1 MTWNSRASR
10 AAISAAA
17 TLPLLL
23 GGCASADTIPLTS
36 DTTAPSSH
44 VTDEHEELDA
54 VIRDLENSTS
64 TRIGLAALNPVTG
77 ETYEH
82 RADESFA
89 MCSTFKT
96 YAAAQVL
103 RLAEAGETSLE
114 KEVMI
119 DPAKIVEYS
128 PVTEPAAG
136 TTMTLAEL
144 ADAAL
149 TRSDNT
155 AGNYLLEEIGGPP
168 AVTAIAREMGDDS
181 TRLDRWETEL
191 NEALRGDP
199 RDTST
204 PGELADGYEELLLGD
219 GLTDAD
225 RERLVEW
232 MRGSTTSDERIR
244 AGLPTGWT
252 AADKTGGGQ
261 FGTNNDAGVVWTPE
275 GDPIVLVFLTDSSTG
290 LPDAKANNNVIAKS
304 TAAVVDALKD

>member
-1 MTWNSRASR
+1 MTLNRRTSR
-10 AAISAAA
+10 AAVALAAA
-17 TLPLLL
+17 LPLLL
-23 GGCASADTIPLTS
+23 AGCGSVDSAPVSS
-36 DTTAPSSH
+36 DTTAISAH
-44 VTDEHEELDA
+44 VTSEHDQLDA
-54 VIRDLENSTS
+54 VLRDLENSAS
-64 TRIGLAALNPVTG
+64 TRIGLAALNTVTG
-77 ETYEH
+77 ESYGH

-103 RLAEAGETSLE
+103 RLEEAGETSLD
-114 KEVMI
+114 KEIMI

-168 AVTAIAREMGDDS
+168 AVTAIARDMGDDS
-181 TRLDRWETEL
+181 TRLDRWEPEL

-204 PGELADGYEELLLGD
+204 PGELADGYQELLLGD

-225 RERLVEW
+225 REQLVAW

-244 AGLPTGWT
+244 AGLPSGWT
-252 AADKTGGGQ
+252 AADKTGGGY
-261 FGTNNDAGVVWTPE
+261 FGTNNNAGVVWTPE

-290 LPDAKANNNVIAKS
+290 LPDAKANNSVIAKS
-304 TAAVVDALKD
+304 TAAVIKALG